1 MFIQGEELKQAAKR
15 GDVIFVERLV
25 NEIPNLINYADS
37 VRMMDAMIYISL
49 FISVSLVVVG
59 RATALHSA
67 ACYGHTAVC
76 AFLLDKGADIHAKNQ
91 VSDIDRDLY

>member
-15 GDVIFVERLV
+15 GDAIFVERLV

-49 FISVSLVVVG
+49 FISVSL
-59 RATALHSA
+59 
-67 ACYGHTAVC
+67 
-76 AFLLDKGADIHAKNQ
+76 LL
-91 VSDIDRDLY
+91 